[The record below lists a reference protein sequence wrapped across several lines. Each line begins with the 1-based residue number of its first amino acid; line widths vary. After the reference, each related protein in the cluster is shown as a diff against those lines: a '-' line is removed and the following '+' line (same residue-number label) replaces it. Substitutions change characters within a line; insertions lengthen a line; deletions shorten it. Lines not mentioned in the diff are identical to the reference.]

1 MAEVHRR
8 RIPVWLEIV
17 LLLALLAAAVWGL
30 RAGYTR
36 YMRSAYPVEYEEYVE
51 AYAAEYGLPPS
62 LLYAVIRTESDFNP
76 EAVSSAGAVGLM
88 QLTEDTFSWA
98 QYRCGVE
105 EELPQEQ
112 RFAPETSIHYGS
124 CVLALLE
131 EMYGVRETALAAY
144 NAGMGNVNRWLT
156 DEAYSDDGRTLKE
169 IPYPETRHY
178 VEKVLKAQEIYQ
190 RLYGIE

>member
-105 EELPQEQ
+105 EELPPEQ
-112 RFAPETSIHYGS
+112 RFDPETSIHYGS
-124 CVLALLE
+124 YVLALLE

-178 VEKVLKAQEIYQ
+178 VEKVLKAQEMYQ

>member
-98 QYRCGVE
+98 QYRSGV

-112 RFAPETSIHYGS
+112 RFDPETSIHYGS

-178 VEKVLKAQEIYQ
+178 VEKVLKAQEMYQ

>member
-105 EELPQEQ
+105 ELPQEQ
-112 RFAPETSIHYGS
+112 RFDPETSIHYGS

-178 VEKVLKAQEIYQ
+178 VEKVLKVQEMYQ

>member
-105 EELPQEQ
+105 ELPQEQ
-112 RFAPETSIHYGS
+112 RFDPETSIHYGS

-169 IPYPETRHY
+169 IPYPETRQY
-178 VEKVLKAQEIYQ
+178 VEKVLKAQEMY
-190 RLYGIE
+190 RHLYGIE

>member
-17 LLLALLAAAVWGL
+17 LLLVMLAAAVWGL

-51 AYAAEYGLPPS
+51 TYAAEYGLPPS

-98 QYRCGVE
+98 QYRSGV

-112 RFAPETSIHYGS
+112 RFDPETSIHYGS

-178 VEKVLKAQEIYQ
+178 VEKVLKAQEMYQ

>member
-98 QYRCGVE
+98 QYRSGV

-112 RFAPETSIHYGS
+112 RFDPETSIHYGS

-169 IPYPETRHY
+169 IPYPETRQY
-178 VEKVLKAQEIYQ
+178 VEKVLKAQEMYQ
-190 RLYGIE
+190 RQYGIE

>member
-105 EELPQEQ
+105 ELPQEQ
-112 RFAPETSIHYGS
+112 RFDPETSIHYGS

-178 VEKVLKAQEIYQ
+178 VEKVLKAQEMYQ

>member
-17 LLLALLAAAVWGL
+17 LLLVMLAAAVWGL

-105 EELPQEQ
+105 ELPQEQ
-112 RFAPETSIHYGS
+112 RFDPETSIHYGS

-178 VEKVLKAQEIYQ
+178 VEKVLKAQEMYQ

>member
-17 LLLALLAAAVWGL
+17 LLLVMLAAAVWGL

-98 QYRCGVE
+98 QYRSGV

-112 RFAPETSIHYGS
+112 RFDPETSIHYGS

-178 VEKVLKAQEIYQ
+178 VEKVLKAQEMYQ